1 MYGARLSQ
9 HSWKVNLIRRI
20 NEAVPKFTDIFDE
33 DTFYLTAFLV
43 VIGSFVKRCIAEFL
57 ARKDVIVQA
66 PTGSGKTLSY
76 ALPVIEILMK
86 AKREWKKDEIGAV
99 VLVPSR
105 ELAGQ
110 VKAVFEAFL
119 SVAPLRVILFVGGR
133 KVRKDV
139 VKFKIDGQ
147 ECGPVGD
154 LLLSIP
160 FSRGNIVIATPG
172 RLQLLTDRKELD
184 LDLKTCMRSL
194 EVLILDEADRLLDLG
209 FSTSL
214 SSIMDNLPKTRR
226 TGLFSATM
234 PERMEELVK
243 AGMRNPIRIVVG
255 GEERLLCSSNGQ
267 PEEAVRDQLPSE
279 TVPFSLK
286 MFYAVVPAQA
296 KFVALTKFLKK
307 HKTEKVLVFFNTCR
321 CVDYFGTY
329 LEKIFKNATSVL
341 LLHGKKQHQ
350 RQKLF
355 DHFQSL
361 SEGMLITTDVMTRG
375 VDIADID
382 WVVQFDPPRKSNW
395 FVHRCGR
402 TARLGKPGKALILLM
417 PNEEG
422 YADFLTKSLNV
433 TLRRLNIRCP
443 EEVCLK
449 MRDKLRARAA
459 NSREILELGTKA
471 FVGYIQAYLLRDCRI
486 VCNFKELDVVN
497 LAYCF
502 GLLRFP
508 VMRELRARNI
518 SDFVRSSV
526 NTSSIPYS
534 NPKSEEQRQ
543 SVRQQ
548 RRSVSK
554 KRRTNR
560 QRTDV
565 NKPRKRRNR
574 SSIDARDLAEL
585 DNDYRLLKR
594 LKRKKITKKEFD
606 EQFAPD

>member
-43 VIGSFVKRCIAEFL
+43 VIGSFMKRCIAEFL
-57 ARKDVIVQA
+57 SRKDVIVQA

-86 AKREWKKDEIGAV
+86 AKKKWKKDEIGAV

-147 ECGPVGD
+147 EGRPVGD
-154 LLLSIP
+154 LLLS
-160 FSRGNIVIATPG
+160 FTFFRGNIVIATPG
-172 RLQLLTDRKELD
+172 RLQLLTDRKEMD
-184 LDLKTCMRSL
+184 LDLKACMRSL

-243 AGMRNPIRIVVG
+243 AGMRNPSRIVVG
-255 GEERLLCSSNGQ
+255 GEEQLLSSSGQ
-267 PEEAVRDQLPSE
+267 PEKAFRDQPPSE

-286 MFYAVVPAQA
+286 MYYAVVPAQA
-296 KFVALTKFLKK
+296 KFLALVKFLKK
-307 HKTEKVLVFFNTCR
+307 HKTNKILVFFNTCR
-321 CVDYFGTY
+321 CVDYFGSY
-329 LEKIFKNATSVL
+329 LEKTFKNSTSVL

-382 WVVQFDPPRKSNW
+382 WVVQFDPPRQSNW

-402 TARLGKPGKALILLM
+402 TARLGKPGNALILLM

-433 TLRRLNIRCP
+433 KLRRLNIQCP
-443 EEVCLK
+443 EELCLK

-471 FVGYIQAYLLRDCRI
+471 FVGYIQAYLLRDCHI
-486 VCNFKELDVVN
+486 VCDFKELDVVN

-508 VMRELRARNI
+508 VMRELRARDT
-518 SDFVRSSV
+518 SGFVRSSV

-543 SVRQQ
+543 SIRQE
-548 RRSVSK
+548 RGNVSK
-554 KRRTNR
+554 KCRTNR
-560 QRTDV
+560 QKTDL
-565 NKPRKRRNR
+565 NKSKKRHGR
-574 SSIDARDLAEL
+574 SVIDARDLAEL

-594 LKRKKITKKEFD
+594 LKKKKITKKEFD